1 MSAPSI
7 QPTAQPPP
15 LDAAQRTW
23 LREELERELRRLVPD
38 AARVDSM
45 SFAAALAQ
53 TLGPRPRSH
62 ALQIIDALRRLENRT
77 FGSCAGCGGRISFE
91 RLSAIPETTVCA
103 ECSWTRELTYGGKER
118 AT

>member
-15 LDAAQRTW
+15 LDAAQRAW

-38 AARVDSM
+38 AARLGVT
-45 SFAAALAQ
+45 FAAALAQ
-53 TLGPRPRSH
+53 TLGPRPRSY
-62 ALQIIDALRRLENRT
+62 ALQVIDALRRLEEGT
-77 FGSCAGCGGRISFE
+77 FGSCAGCGGTISFE

-118 AT
+118 GT

>member
-7 QPTAQPPP
+7 HPTAQPPP
-15 LDAAQRTW
+15 LDAGQRAR
-23 LREELERELRRLVPD
+23 LRQELERELRRLVPD
-38 AARVDSM
+38 AAVDSQV
-45 SFAAALAQ
+45 SFAEALAQ

-62 ALQIIDALRRLENRT
+62 ALQILDALRRLEDGT
-77 FGSCAGCGGRISFE
+77 FGSCAGCGSTISFE

-103 ECSWTRELTYGGKER
+103 ECSWNRELSFAGKER